1 MSCVPRSSTGC
12 ERRFARMDRGHRR
25 RRQAGVAD
33 LAERL
38 DTRDWWERLGEAGW
52 YFSNWPIE
60 YGGLGLDPVRASVVN
75 RALGEYKVPR
85 TDNPLGINV
94 AQALLQ
100 WGTEEQ
106 RRRFLPEI
114 AHQRETWVQLFSEP
128 GAGSDLAGSRP
139 RAVRDGDTW
148 IINGQKV
155 WSSHAE
161 RSQWGILLA
170 APIPTCRS
178 TTASPC
184 SCWTCRG
191 PASTS
196 GRSGR

>member
-1 MSCVPRSSTGC
+1 MRI
-12 ERRFARMDRGHRR
+12 RG
-25 RRQAGVAD
+25 
-33 LAERL
+33 ERL

-100 WGTEEQ
+100 WGTEDQ
-106 RRRFLPEI
+106 RRWFLPGI
-114 AHQRETWVQLFSEP
+114 AHQRETWLQLFSEP
-128 GAGSDLAGSRP
+128 GAGSDLAGLAT

-155 WSSHAE
+155 WSSHA
-161 RSQWGILLA
+161 A
-170 APIPTCRS
+170 AIAMGDPPRGPIPTCRS
-178 TTASPC
+178 TTASAC
-184 SCWTCRG
+184 SCSTCRG

-196 GRSGR
+196 DRSGR